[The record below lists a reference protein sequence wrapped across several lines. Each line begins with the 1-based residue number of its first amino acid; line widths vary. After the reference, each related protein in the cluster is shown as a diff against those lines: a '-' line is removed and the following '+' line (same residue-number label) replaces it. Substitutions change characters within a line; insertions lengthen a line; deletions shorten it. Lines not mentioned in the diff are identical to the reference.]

1 MGEKRFSMGEAIGFG
16 WETMKGNIG
25 FFIGLLIVAF
35 IIQNIPSL
43 LGGLTEKNLPVVS
56 VFFYF
61 GGWVLGLVV
70 QLGLMK
76 ISIQFCDNI
85 KGKLSDLFSA
95 FHLLIKY
102 ILASILYFLI
112 VLGGVILLIIPG
124 VIWAL
129 KFMLY
134 PYFIIDQGL
143 GPIKALKAS
152 ANATDGAKWDLFVFG
167 IVLGLIN
174 FAGML
179 LLIVGLF
186 ATIPTSMV
194 AFAYVFRTLA
204 PETTQ
209 GPKGDVMY
217 VDLGV

>member
-16 WETMKGNIG
+16 WETMKSNIG
-25 FFIGLLIVAF
+25 FFIGLLIIAF

-43 LGGLTEKNLPVVS
+43 LGGLTEKNLPALS
-56 VFFYF
+56 VLFYF
-61 GGWVLGLVV
+61 GGLILGIVV

-85 KGKLSDLFSA
+85 EGKLSDLFSA
-95 FHLLIKY
+95 FHLIIKY

-112 VLGGVILLIIPG
+112 VLGGIILLIIPG
-124 VIWAL
+124 IIWAL

-152 ANATDGAKWDLFVFG
+152 ARATDGAKWDLFVFG

-204 PETTQ
+204 PETQ
-209 GPKGDVMY
+209 GSKGGVMY